1 MNDIAAQIAALK
13 AKLNR
18 MKTKTTKTPKAPKA
32 VRGRSRSPKKSAS
45 TFESEAAAMLASLE
59 ASGALPILKEWL
71 KSVSGRSNELVLREP
86 ASWAEAKL
94 VETSLDGVLSSEWQA
109 LNEKQQVWLHVL
121 MLIELSQPELT
132 GQLASLLE
140 PIAHGASVAQL
151 KNVSYLFAKVRFT
164 LDLAALVIETGLP
177 QKEGSLAI
185 LFGLCLRAKNLAG
198 DLVVR
203 GEGEELAKRKAAAA
217 KKRAELSAL
226 MTSPEGNKSCL
237 SRCMTWL
244 AACVAGPAAVKEVAE
259 AASSASSSSSEDE
272 ESSDEFDHLFSGSD
286 DERDSS
292 PVRHSNK
299 HSKRSSKDKAKTA
312 AKKARAQAQAKCVDI
327 EQ

>member
-1 MNDIAAQIAALK
+1 
-13 AKLNR
+13 
-18 MKTKTTKTPKAPKA
+18 
-32 VRGRSRSPKKSAS
+32 
-45 TFESEAAAMLASLE
+45 MLASLE

-71 KSVSGRSNELVLREP
+71 KSVSGGTNELVLREP
-86 ASWAEAKL
+86 ESWAEAKL
-94 VETSLDGVLSSEWQA
+94 VETSLEGVLSSEWQA
-109 LNEKQQVWLHVL
+109 LNEKQQVWLLVL

-140 PIAHGASVAQL
+140 PIAHGASLAQL
-151 KNVSYLFAKVRFT
+151 KNVGYLFAKVRFT
-164 LDLAALVIETGLP
+164 LDLAALVIETALP

-203 GEGEELAKRKAAAA
+203 GEGEELAKRKTAAA

-244 AACVAGPAAVKEVAE
+244 AACIAGPAAVKEVAE
-259 AASSASSSSSEDE
+259 AASSSSASSSSEDE
-272 ESSDEFDHLFSGSD
+272 DSSDEFAHFFSDPD

-312 AKKARAQAQAKCVDI
+312 AKKARAQAKCVDI
-327 EQ
+327 DQ